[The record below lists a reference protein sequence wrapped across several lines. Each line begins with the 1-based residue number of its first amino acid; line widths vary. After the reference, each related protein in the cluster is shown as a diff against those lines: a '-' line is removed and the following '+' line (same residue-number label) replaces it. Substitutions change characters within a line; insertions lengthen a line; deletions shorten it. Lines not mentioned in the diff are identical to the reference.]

1 MNSSLRPAGFLG
13 WSTTLQLFLYLQVL
27 DVLSTA
33 LGFRLGL
40 VEASPFIQFLM
51 RFGVLS
57 GLVASKVVALGLTVF
72 CVWRQR
78 LRVIAIINYW
88 YAALVVWNLL
98 LITYR

>member
-1 MNSSLRPAGFLG
+1 MHSSLRPVGTQG
-13 WSTTLQLFLYLQVL
+13 WSATLQLFFYLQVL
-27 DVLSTA
+27 DVLTTA

-40 VEASPFIQFLM
+40 VEASPFIQLLM

-57 GLVASKVVALGLTVF
+57 GLLGSKIVAVGLTAF

-78 LRVIAIINYW
+78 LRVIAVINYW
-88 YAALVVWNLL
+88 YAALVAWNLL